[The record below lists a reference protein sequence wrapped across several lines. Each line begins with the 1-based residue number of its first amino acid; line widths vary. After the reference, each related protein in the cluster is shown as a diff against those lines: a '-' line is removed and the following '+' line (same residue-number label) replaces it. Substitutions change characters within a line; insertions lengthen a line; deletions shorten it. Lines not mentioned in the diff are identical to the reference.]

1 MPHRPLEGHVA
12 VVSGSA
18 RNIGRAIAHALAD
31 AGAAVVVNAR
41 SSAAEAEA
49 VVRAIRDDGGR
60 AIAKLADVAE
70 PDAAAALIDAAVAE
84 FGRLDILIN
93 NAGILRWERMVDTSF
108 ESWNEVVAVN
118 QTGVFLGMHS
128 VAPQMIAQHSG
139 SIVNISSI
147 AGLRGTAGSIAYT
160 ASKFA
165 VRGMTKV
172 AALELADARIRVN
185 SIHPG
190 MVDTAM
196 LDDLHLTT
204 AEARAAIA
212 AQVPMG
218 ELVPP
223 DAIAAMAVFLASD
236 ESSYCTGGE
245 FVVDGGLSAD
255 LGLNARV

>member
-1 MPHRPLEGHVA
+1 MSRLRGKVA
-12 VVSGSA
+12 L
-18 RNIGRAIAHALAD
+18 IT
-31 AGAAVVVNAR
+31 GAAR
-41 SSAAEAEA
+41 GQGAAEAE
-49 VVRAIRDDGGR
+49 RF
-60 AIAKLADVAE
+60 VAE
-70 PDAAAALIDAAVAE
+70 GARVVMTDVLPEVEKTAEGLGADAVAVRHDVTDPDDWEAAVGVALAE
-84 FGRLDILIN
+84 FGRLDVLVN
-93 NAGILRWERMVDTSF
+93 NAGIFRLTPLRTSSVDEYMRLVS
-108 ESWNEVVAVN
+108 VN
-118 QTGVFLGMHS
+118 QLGVFLGMQAVVGPMRSVGGGSVINVSS
-128 VAPQMIAQHSG
+128 VAGLLG
-139 SIVNISSI
+139 SP
-147 AGLRGTAGSIAYT
+147 GSAAYT
-160 ASKFA
+160 ATKFA

-204 AEARAAIA
+204 VEARAAIA

-236 ESSYCTGGE
+236 DSCYCTGGE

-255 LGLNARV
+255 LGLNAQV